1 MTLPTITALPTP
13 PSRATDTPTEFA
25 DNADALLGALPTF
38 RTELNAWG
46 AALIVEASA
55 ANYDATS
62 ATSLAIGTGS
72 KSFTVQTGKMYVT
85 GTFVLAA
92 SASAPSTKWMFGSV
106 DSYNIATGAL
116 VVTVLRTSGSG
127 TYADWVISLSGPQGQ
142 GGDVLP
148 SLSGNAGKVLQVNS
162 GETASEWVDDG
173 WEVIG
178 TVNPS
183 GAANTAF
190 ISIGTAYEE
199 LYCSFSFTMT
209 SGGLNLELSPNGSS
223 YSTPTL
229 YGSGMTAPKGSLF
242 IPSYKR
248 DFGQFGMAVLSTG
261 SSPFVNTS
269 PFGGVNYFK
278 CTGGIQ
284 ALRFSAQTGNISG
297 TATLYGRR

>member
-173 WEVIG
+173 WELIG
-178 TVNPS
+178 TVSPS
-183 GAANTAF
+183 GAATSGF
-190 ISIGTAYEE
+190 TSIGTTYED
-199 LYCSFSFTMT
+199 LLCTFSFTQT
-209 SGGLNLELSPNGSS
+209 SGGLGLAVSPDGSS
-223 YSTPTL
+223 YATAAL
-229 YGSGMTAPKGSLF
+229 FGSGMTAPRGALF
-242 IPSYKR
+242 IPGYKKSY
-248 DFGQFGMAVLSTG
+248 GGLMMPVLTG
-261 SSPFVNTS
+261 TTS
-269 PFGGVNYFK
+269 PSINTVSTATARWN
-278 CTGGIQ
+278 CTGGIS
-284 ALRFSAQTGNISG
+284 ALRFNAEAGNISG
-297 TATLYGRR
+297 TASLFGRR